1 MENYRRPIKLS
12 HDLIDASN
20 GKILSKGEKLNIIIA
35 KKLHE
40 KGLKSILV
48 SNIELVGK
56 YLAKDVKDKNNE
68 ILVGAGF
75 DITEEQLEKIIRQ
88 EEKILH
94 IVNIDPI
101 NKYLYFRNSKSR

>member
-1 MENYRRPIKLS
+1 MHQMEK
-12 HDLIDASN
+12 
-20 GKILSKGEKLNIIIA
+20 KILSKRREIKYNNS

-75 DITEEQLEKIIRQ
+75 DITEEQLEKIITQLR
-88 EEKILH
+88 KKKYSILL
-94 IVNIDPI
+94 ILILLI
-101 NKYLYFRNSKSR
+101 